1 VRRVVTGLT
10 SVVAVLGIVLA
21 GQPANAGGVEAPAGD
36 QVASH
41 AAGAVNATTVSTAVA
56 ASASAAGKAPT
67 WKRCKG
73 TLKKLECATLSV
85 PLDHAKPSG
94 RHITLALS
102 RKKHTVPASQYQGV
116 LLMNPGGPGGA
127 GRKMPLVFAG
137 TAAAKAAAS
146 YDVIGFDP
154 RGTGASK
161 PRLTCAPAHKKAL
174 PDTMPASVKQEK
186 FWLDRAKKFARACGK
201 KYGRL
206 LAHMRTEDTARDMD
220 AIRRALGQKRI
231 SFFGYS
237 WGTYL
242 GMVYGTLFPH
252 RVRRMVL
259 DSVTQPSRA
268 WYRANLDQNRAF
280 QKRIE
285 AFFTWVADDDA
296 TYGLGATGDA
306 VEKTYYHVRAKL
318 KAKPL
323 GGRYGPVELDNIF
336 TIGAYSNTAWPD
348 LATALAAY
356 TQGKPGMLAFLM
368 ANDPLADMT
377 EVYLATECTDAPW
390 PRKWSTWERDNRASY
405 RVAPFLTWQN
415 AWLNAPCAFWP
426 VKAGPRMKISGRG
439 LPPVLLLQA
448 TDDAA
453 TPYAGAVETHRL
465 LPSSRLVIEQDGG
478 NHGIS
483 LHGNTCVDG
492 YLADYLATGELPPDE
507 PGPDATCATNG
518 DPEPAS

>member
-1 VRRVVTGLT
+1 MRRVVTGLT
-10 SVVAVLGIVLA
+10 SVVAGLGIMLA
-21 GQPANAGGVEAPAGD
+21 GQPANAVAGPMNAAAVSPA
-36 QVASH
+36 AAESAH
-41 AAGAVNATTVSTAVA
+41 AAAKTLA
-56 ASASAAGKAPT
+56 
-67 WKRCKG
+67 WKRCEG
-73 TLKKLECATLSV
+73 GQKKLECATLSV

-102 RKKHTVPASQYQGV
+102 RMKHTVPAGEYQGV

-127 GRKMPLVFAG
+127 GRTMPLIFAD
-137 TAAAKAAAS
+137 TPAAKAAAS

-154 RGTGASK
+154 RGTGASE
-161 PRLTCAPAHKKAL
+161 PRLRCAPAHKKAL
-174 PDTMPASVKQEK
+174 PDSVPTNLAQER
-186 FWLDRAKKFARACGK
+186 FWLRRAKKFAHTCGK
-201 KYGRL
+201 KYGPL

-231 SFFGYS
+231 SYFGYS

-280 QKRIE
+280 EKRID
-285 AFFTWVADDDA
+285 AFFTWVADNDA
-296 TYGLGATGDA
+296 TYGLGATADV
-306 VEKTYYHVRAKL
+306 VEKTYYDIRAKL

-323 GGRYGPVELDNIF
+323 GGGKYGPTELDNAF
-336 TIGAYSNTAWPD
+336 SIGGYTNTAWPS
-348 LATALAAY
+348 LAIGLEQY
-356 TQGKPGMLAFLM
+356 TQGRPAFLVHLM
-368 ANDPLADMT
+368 REDPFADMT

-390 PRKWSTWERDNRASY
+390 PRKWSTWERDNFASY

-453 TPYAGAVETHRL
+453 TPYPGAMEAHRL

-478 NHGIS
+478 NHGVS
-483 LHGNTCVDG
+483 LRGNTCVDG
-492 YLADYLATGELPPDE
+492 YLADYLATGALPPDDS
-507 PGPDATCATNG
+507 GPDAICPTKG
-518 DPEPAS
+518 DPDPVS